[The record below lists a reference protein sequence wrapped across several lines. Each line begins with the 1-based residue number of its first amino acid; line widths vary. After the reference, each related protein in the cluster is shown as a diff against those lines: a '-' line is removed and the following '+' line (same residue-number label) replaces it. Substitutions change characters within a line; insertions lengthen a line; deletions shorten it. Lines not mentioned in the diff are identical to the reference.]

1 MPISL
6 GTTTITA
13 IYLGTTSIVSAYL
26 GSTQVFGGAS
36 AFTPLD
42 LFSTGAQG
50 IWLDPSDLTTMF
62 SDRAGTTPVTTPG
75 TVVGLRL
82 DKSKGLA
89 LGAELVTNGDFSSG
103 TTGWSAAGNAGI
115 SAVGGRL
122 RIERTDTTNFP
133 RALFNITGLTAGK
146 SYLVTGQ
153 TFSNGISCK
162 IDVPGAN
169 AVPFSAADR
178 NLSFYFHNGG
188 TTITV
193 EVVFNGGAGAIGA
206 FIEADNISVR
216 ELPGNHAVAPTD
228 AARPIY
234 GVEPKGGRRNLLTWT
249 EDFGNAVWAKAGAAS
264 ITPDDTTAPNGA
276 LTADKITGTATFG
289 FGTVVVSPAVVI
301 VSATTYRASCYMK
314 AGTAG
319 WGSLQFGDGGPNAG
333 RLSFNLST
341 GALGSAQAF
350 GSGWTYVAA
359 SGVIENVG
367 SGWYR
372 CSAAF
377 VSGGTSG
384 VISIAAANSD
394 NSASITA
401 GQFNHIWGAQL
412 ELGSTATA
420 YQRVTTDYDVT
431 EAGVQTCHYCRY
443 DGSNSSMST
452 AAIDFTGT
460 DKMSVFAGV
469 RKLGDASAGI
479 IVESS
484 ATVEANTGCIILY
497 TNPGV
502 YGAKLRG
509 SLNPTAITTPSA
521 YAPPVSSIL
530 TALGDIAADINTLR
544 VDGVQKAQSTAD
556 LGTGNFGN
564 YPLFIGRRNNAT
576 LPFNGRDYGL
586 VIVGKAASAGEITDT
601 ETWLAAKT
609 SGVTI

>member
-1 MPISL
+1 MRL
-6 GTTTITA
+6 GLGLNITA
-13 IYLGTTSIVSAYL
+13 NSRRGGTPAFSP
-26 GSTQVFGGAS
+26 ST
-36 AFTPLD
+36 
-42 LFSTGAQG
+42 LFSTTAIG
-50 IWLDPSDLTTMF
+50 IWLDPSDLSTMF

-228 AARPIY
+228 AARPTY
-234 GVEPKGGRRNLLTWT
+234 GVEPKGGRRNLLTWS
-249 EDFGNAVWAKAGAAS
+249 EGFDNAVWAKPGVTVTQSAGAEWAFTPTVTNNTKNVTQSVVAGSTAAIS
-264 ITPDDTTAPNGA
+264 IEAKPSGYTKLVLQIATGITAIFDLSA
-276 LTADKITGTATFG
+276 ITATVTGGTGTASIVASGDGYYRCT
-289 FGTVVVSPAVVI
+289 TVPTAV
-301 VSATTYRASCYMK
+301 T
-314 AGTAG
+314 AGTRNFDMFVANA
-319 WGSLQFGDGGPNAG
+319 SNATSFAGDG
-333 RLSFNLST
+333 T
-341 GALGSAQAF
+341 SAILVRRPQ
-350 GSGWTYVAA
+350 V
-359 SGVIENVG
+359 
-367 SGWYR
+367 
-372 CSAAF
+372 
-377 VSGGTSG
+377 
-384 VISIAAANSD
+384 
-394 NSASITA
+394 
-401 GQFNHIWGAQL
+401 

-420 YQRVTTDYDVT
+420 YQRVTTAYDVT
-431 EAGVQTCHYCRY
+431 ESGVATTHYVQY
-443 DGSNSSMST
+443 DGSDDSMST
-452 AAIDFTGT
+452 AAIDFTAT

-469 RKLGDASAGI
+469 RKLSDAGFGVVAELGAGQNTAGSFGVGVGTANGDASRRTWSMSHEG
-479 IVESS
+479 SS
-484 ATVEANTGCIILY
+484 LEVVAAAAVYPSPDSRVQTSLFDRSQATQASELQMRLNGSAQTLVFNNSSLSSG
-497 TNPGV
+497 N
-502 YGAKLRG
+502 YG
-509 SLNPTAITTPSA
+509 T
-521 YAPPVSSIL
+521 
-530 TALGDIAADINTLR
+530 
-544 VDGVQKAQSTAD
+544 
-556 LGTGNFGN
+556 
-564 YPLFIGRRNNAT
+564 YPLFVGRRNNAS
-576 LPFNGRDYGL
+576 LSFSGKDYGL
-586 VIVGKAASAGEITDT
+586 IVVGKAASAGEITDT